1 MKKSTLSLSLLM
13 GAALT
18 IPSLAMAAPTASEAV
33 EDAATATTLEAEG
46 TPTNEAAT
54 DHSNPFQLSETQ
66 TIKRAQVNNLANKQP
81 MTTELQSEQ
90 ATIQNTMQEDMQAQ
104 QAAMQNPEAAMQQ
117 QAIQDDEAAMQQ
129 QDLQQA
135 MLDEEAALQEEASL
149 ETEEDD
155 EPTQAL

>member
-1 MKKSTLSLSLLM
+1 M

-18 IPSLAMAAPTASEAV
+18 IPSLAMAAPTDSKAV
-33 EDAATATTLEAEG
+33 EDAATATALEAEG
-46 TPTNEAAT
+46 TATNEAAA

-66 TIKRAQVNNLANKQP
+66 TIKRAQVNNLASQQP
-81 MTTELQSEQ
+81 MTTELQAEQ

-117 QAIQDDEAAMQQ
+117 QAMQDD
-129 QDLQQA
+129 
-135 MLDEEAALQEEASL
+135 EAALQEEASL

>member
-46 TPTNEAAT
+46 TPTNEAAA

-66 TIKRAQVNNLANKQP
+66 TIKRAQVNNLASQQP
-81 MTTELQSEQ
+81 MTTELQAEQ

-104 QAAMQNPEAAMQQ
+104 QAAIQNPEAAMQQ
-117 QAIQDDEAAMQQ
+117 QAMQDDEAAMQQ

-135 MLDEEAALQEEASL
+135 MLDEEAALQEEALS
-149 ETEEDD
+149 ENEEDA

>member
-54 DHSNPFQLSETQ
+54 DQSNPFQLSETQ
-66 TIKRAQVNNLANKQP
+66 TIKRAQVNNLASQQP

-104 QAAMQNPEAAMQQ
+104 QAAMQNS
-117 QAIQDDEAAMQQ
+117 DEAMQQ

-135 MLDEEAALQEEASL
+135 MLDEEAALQEETLL
-149 ETEEDD
+149 ESE
-155 EPTQAL
+155 